1 MAVLP
6 DAGGEAFME
15 RRDIR
20 ADVEDEWIGLML
32 EARKLGLSVQEIR
45 GFLRA
50 AQQEETKES

>member
-15 RRDIR
+15 RLDIR
-20 ADVEDEWIGLML
+20 ADVEDEWIGLMW
-32 EARKLGLSVQEIR
+32 EARNIGLSVQEIR
-45 GFLRA
+45 GFLQA

>member
-1 MAVLP
+1 
-6 DAGGEAFME
+6 ME
-15 RRDIR
+15 RLDIR
-20 ADVEDEWIGLML
+20 ADIEDEWIGLML